1 LYEYSLDFLGN
12 NIRLWPEGG
21 PNGIKRR
28 WLWESHNHSD
38 YELHVLL
45 AGEAHVDVEGVIY
58 RLEKHQAI
66 VVAPGMYHCRLPEG
80 GRIER
85 FGLNFSVADGPL
97 LWSLRERVRQCGVVS
112 VGAEVLSACRSIDS
126 ELSSQ
131 KTFHRAMVQGH
142 LTRILVSVFRQLQ
155 VECTT
160 EKSGGKRIRELD
172 THEVDLFFESHIKD
186 GGKLEELAAKLYL
199 SKGQL
204 NRLLREKY
212 GMTFR
217 EKLLRARMGQ
227 AARLLRYT
235 DMPVF
240 RIAEEVG
247 YTATS
252 SFYHVFRDWHGM
264 TPEHYRRQSRPGGE
278 PEEE

>member
-1 LYEYSLDFLGN
+1 
-12 NIRLWPEGG
+12 
-21 PNGIKRR
+21 
-28 WLWESHNHSD
+28 
-38 YELHVLL
+38 
-45 AGEAHVDVEGVIY
+45 VEGVS
-58 RLEKHQAI
+58 EK
-66 VVAPGMYHCRLPEG
+66 P
-80 GRIER
+80 
-85 FGLNFSVADGPL
+85 
-97 LWSLRERVRQCGVVS
+97 
-112 VGAEVLSACRSIDS
+112 
-126 ELSSQ
+126 
-131 KTFHRAMVQGH
+131 K
-142 LTRILVSVFRQLQ
+142 
-155 VECTT
+155 
-160 EKSGGKRIRELD
+160 GKRGRELD

-235 DMPVF
+235 DMPIFKV
-240 RIAEEVG
+240 AEEVG

-264 TPEHYRRQSRPGGE
+264 TPENYRQSNRPAVK
-278 PEEE
+278 PEE